1 MCNIE
6 LATVRHRTLLVS
18 SSTGSHESANVDV
31 HTWQVDSG
39 RARSSLGARSAP
51 ARYRT
56 CRLSRH
62 FTCDNSMRLEARLY
76 VMLGSHRPTAR
87 RPHDAS
93 SKGPGHSQQERD
105 VDSTMHAACVLW
117 KNVYVPL
124 QFNFLSPDTFNR
136 STWKL
141 LNDTAISYSQRT
153 VHPSY
158 LEI

>member
-1 MCNIE
+1 MSTTPIAMTKATRTGLKIPRIVACYMDVRVQHRAI
-6 LATVRHRTLLVS
+6 ATVRHRTLLVS

-62 FTCDNSMRLEARLY
+62 FTSDNSMRLEARLY

-87 RPHDAS
+87 RPHDIYRCIVEGARAFTARARRRQ
-93 SKGPGHSQQERD
+93 H
-105 VDSTMHAACVLW
+105 HARRLCA
-117 KNVYVPL
+117 
-124 QFNFLSPDTFNR
+124 
-136 STWKL
+136 
-141 LNDTAISYSQRT
+141 
-153 VHPSY
+153 
-158 LEI
+158 LEIRIYTAAVKL